1 MDQHI
6 NPLAWYIIII
16 ISLNSNV
23 FSPGYC
29 WKIAELALI
38 NNHSLN
44 ACYFQAVVIS
54 DFEVSLVI
62 TEVVTH
68 IKPEDIFF
76 FEAVV
81 TVPIGVSDL
90 NVFINTSLTS
100 NSAVFD
106 VLDLEVTSIGSN
118 LNTSADPVIT
128 MASSFANF
136 EVSTIVFFL
145 ILHLYIYMICV
156 HKKSR
161 RFQSSN
167 KNL

>member
-1 MDQHI
+1 M
-6 NPLAWYIIII
+6 
-16 ISLNSNV
+16 
-23 FSPGYC
+23 
-29 WKIAELALI
+29 
-38 NNHSLN
+38 
-44 ACYFQAVVIS
+44 
-54 DFEVSLVI
+54 SLVI

-100 NSAVFD
+100 NRAVFD

-136 EVSTIVFFL
+136 EVSTIVFFFF

-167 KNL
+167 KNP

>member
-1 MDQHI
+1 MKITALSNHKPGI
-6 NPLAWYIIII
+6 LNNYIIR
-16 ISLNSNV
+16 
-23 FSPGYC
+23 
-29 WKIAELALI
+29 I

-44 ACYFQAVVIS
+44 ACYFQAIVIS

-100 NSAVFD
+100 NRAVFD

-136 EVSTIVFFL
+136 EVSKIVFFF
-145 ILHLYIYMICV
+145 ILPPFYLHDLC
-156 HKKSR
+156 S
-161 RFQSSN
+161 
-167 KNL
+167 